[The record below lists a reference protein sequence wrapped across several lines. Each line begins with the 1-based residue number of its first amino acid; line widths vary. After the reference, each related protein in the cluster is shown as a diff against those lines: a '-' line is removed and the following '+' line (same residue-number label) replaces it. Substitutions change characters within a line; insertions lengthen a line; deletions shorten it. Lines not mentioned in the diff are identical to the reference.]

1 MLCCRST
8 QYSPLVT
15 ASPFPQGYTYLGDE
29 FIVVRQMRSAVD
41 AAVPPVT
48 LVWNK
53 ILELSFAH
61 GNRLAA
67 KIHQQFCTVYDCS
80 SAETLL
86 F

>member
-15 ASPFPQGYTYLGDE
+15 VSPFPQGYTYLGDE